1 MHCKY
6 TKEAAK
12 QCPFVKRRQTQTL
25 SDEMTETQAV
35 IATEIVSKEND
46 AEITT
51 SQDKQKGG
59 YDFNTLIEKYD
70 RETVSKMLKE
80 VIVYIILFPK

>member
-1 MHCKY
+1 MSKDGRL
-6 TKEAAK
+6 K
-12 QCPFVKRRQTQTL
+12 TL
-25 SDEMTETQAV
+25 SDEMTETQAA

-46 AEITT
+46 AELTT
-51 SQDKQKGG
+51 PQDTQKGG

-80 VIVYIILFPK
+80 VIVYVILFPK